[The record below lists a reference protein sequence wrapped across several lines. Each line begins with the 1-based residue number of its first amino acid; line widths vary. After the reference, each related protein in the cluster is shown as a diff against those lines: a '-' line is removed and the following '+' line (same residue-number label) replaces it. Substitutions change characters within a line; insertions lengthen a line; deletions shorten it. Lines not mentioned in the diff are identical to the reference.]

1 VTVLIAEPIWG
12 NKEILKKEP
21 SNAATL
27 SEKINKTENPGTKMK
42 CRLRNQLQTACPK
55 KKVHGM
61 KSHALFRIIK
71 LVLNI

>member
-1 VTVLIAEPIWG
+1 MTVLIAEPIWG

-27 SEKINKTENPGTKMK
+27 SEKVNKTENPGTKMK
-42 CRLRNQLQTACPK
+42 CRLRNLLQTARPN

-61 KSHALFRIIK
+61 KSHALFK
-71 LVLNI
+71 LVLNN

>member
-1 VTVLIAEPIWG
+1 MTILIAELIWG

-27 SEKINKTENPGTKMK
+27 SEKVNETENPGTKMK
-42 CRLRNQLQTACPK
+42 CRLRNLLQTAGPNE
-55 KKVHGM
+55 KVQGM
-61 KSHALFRIIK
+61 KSQALLKIIK

>member
-27 SEKINKTENPGTKMK
+27 SEKVSKTENPGTKMK
-42 CRLRNQLQTACPK
+42 CRLRNLLQTACPNE
-55 KKVHGM
+55 KVQGM
-61 KSHALFRIIK
+61 KPQALFFKFIK
-71 LVLNI
+71 LVH